1 VKASTWLPVLEA
13 LAAGQPLSGE
23 VLGRRLG
30 VTRAAIWQ
38 RVQYLMQLGVPI
50 VTSDAGYRVEVP
62 LYLPDL
68 KCLAAELTHPVE
80 CLPEVD
86 STNTLLMQGDGSNR
100 TLFTLYQKSG
110 RGRRGRTWVG
120 APGLCLMGSLAR
132 VIAIPAHGIHMLPIG
147 VGVRICQYLNALG
160 VTARLKWP
168 NDLWIGDQKLAGFL
182 CEVRGDLQ
190 DQASVVVGLGLN
202 LYASTDL
209 PETATHWAAHTD
221 VLWTDRQTIGV
232 IEAIETALTTDLN
245 AGSDA
250 MQTAYAEVSVL
261 EGRPV
266 TIATGIGRLEG
277 IAQGI
282 DTSGRLQVLT
292 ETGLQVVS
300 AGDVSVRPQ

>member
-1 VKASTWLPVLEA
+1 MKASTWLPVLEA

-23 VLGRRLG
+23 VLGGRLG

-38 RVQYLMQLGVPI
+38 RIQYLMQLGVPI

-62 LYLPDL
+62 LYLPNL

-80 CLPEVD
+80 CMPEVD

-160 VTARLKWP
+160 VPARLKWP

>member
-1 VKASTWLPVLEA
+1 MKASTWLPVLEA

-23 VLGRRLG
+23 VLGTRLG

-86 STNTLLMQGDGSNR
+86 STNSLLMQGDGSNR

-266 TIATGIGRLEG
+266 TIATGSGRLEG

>member
-23 VLGRRLG
+23 VLGTRLG

-86 STNTLLMQGDGSNR
+86 STNSLLMQGDGSNR

-266 TIATGIGRLEG
+266 TIATGSGRLEG